1 MNSKEQ
7 SFLREA
13 FNTTLKQNIIFGL
26 LVVVTV
32 IVGAIINTWPSL
44 VLRTIIDESLPN
56 NGLNIW
62 RLAFTYL
69 GITLLI
75 GLVDLVREYGAT
87 VFGQRMLLNI
97 RKLMLDH
104 LRFLPMAYYNN
115 VPAGDT
121 ISRFTGDIE
130 AIDSLFTAGLI
141 SAIADLLKITGFLVA
156 IFLLSVQLGFVAVC
170 SLPVLYL
177 VTDYF
182 RRNMFEKQLE
192 VRRKVSDINTS
203 IHEIYSGMKI
213 IKIYGRETFFAE
225 RFEPILESHRLSM
238 NLNSLYVAWFPCV
251 TQTIRAVF
259 IAGALA
265 IGASNNL
272 TPLALG
278 LSLGTLAAVAD
289 LFIRLFRPIQAV
301 AGEIQ
306 TIQRALAGV
315 KRVENFFN
323 EETQENSVQGMK
335 LADHPEGADVILEDV
350 WFSYES
356 GDNVLK
362 GGSMVI
368 PAGIKAALAG
378 RTGSGKT
385 TLMNLV
391 AGLYEVERGKVL
403 VGGIDPFTLLPETR
417 RRLMG
422 IVPQTVHIFNSS
434 VYDNVTLRDSSIIRE
449 QVERALD
456 TVGLLKVVQN
466 LPEGLDTF
474 LGEGAQQLSYGQTQ
488 LLSLA
493 RAIVTDPPLLLLD
506 ELTSGLDSLTE
517 KQVLA
522 AIRGI
527 SGGRTILT
535 ISHRLSGII
544 DAETVHIMEGGR
556 IVESGS
562 PDELAQRGGWYSIY
576 KSLED
581 RGWRIT

>member
-1 MNSKEQ
+1 MNSKEN

-13 FNTTLKQNIIFGL
+13 FNTTLEQNIIFGL
-26 LVVVTV
+26 LVVATV
-32 IVGAIINTWPSL
+32 LVAAIINVWPSL
-44 VLRTIIDESLPN
+44 VLRTIVDESLPN

-75 GLVDLVREYGAT
+75 GLVDLIREYCAT

-97 RKLMLDH
+97 RELMLDR
-104 LRFLPMAYYNN
+104 LRFLPMSYYNN

-141 SAIADLLKITGFLVA
+141 RAIADLLKIMGFLVA
-156 IFLLSVQLGFVAVC
+156 IFTISIQLGFVAVC

-177 VTDYF
+177 VTNYF
-182 RRNMFEKQLE
+182 RRNMFDKQLE
-192 VRRKVSDINTS
+192 VRRKVGDINTN

-213 IKIYGRETFFAE
+213 IKVYGMEQFFAE
-225 RFEPILESHRLSM
+225 RFEPILESHRLA
-238 NLNSLYVAWFPCV
+238 LNANSRYVAWFPCV

-259 IAGALA
+259 IAGALT

-272 TPLALG
+272 TSIALG

-315 KRVENFFN
+315 KRVEVFFN
-323 EETQENSVQGMK
+323 EETQENSIQG
-335 LADHPEGADVILEDV
+335 LELTDRPESVDVILEDV
-350 WFSYES
+350 WFSYVN
-356 GDNVLK
+356 DVKVIK

-368 PAGIKAALAG
+368 PAGSKAAIAG

-391 AGLYEVERGKVL
+391 AGLYEVEKGKVL

-422 IVPQTVHIFNSS
+422 IVPQTIHIFNSS
-434 VYDNVTLRDSSIIRE
+434 VYDNVTLRDPSITRE
-449 QVERALD
+449 QVKQALD
-456 TVGLLKVVQN
+456 TVGLLNVVQN

-474 LGEGAQQLSYGQTQ
+474 LGEGAHQLSFGQTQ

-517 KQVLA
+517 KNVLA

-535 ISHRLSGII
+535 ISHRLSGIV
-544 DAETVHIMEGGR
+544 DVETVHIMEGGR

-562 PDELAQRGGWYSIY
+562 PTKLSQKGGWYSIY

>member
-1 MNSKEQ
+1 
-7 SFLREA
+7 
-13 FNTTLKQNIIFGL
+13 
-26 LVVVTV
+26 
-32 IVGAIINTWPSL
+32 
-44 VLRTIIDESLPN
+44 
-56 NGLNIW
+56 
-62 RLAFTYL
+62 
-69 GITLLI
+69 
-75 GLVDLVREYGAT
+75 
-87 VFGQRMLLNI
+87 
-97 RKLMLDH
+97 
-104 LRFLPMAYYNN
+104 YYNN